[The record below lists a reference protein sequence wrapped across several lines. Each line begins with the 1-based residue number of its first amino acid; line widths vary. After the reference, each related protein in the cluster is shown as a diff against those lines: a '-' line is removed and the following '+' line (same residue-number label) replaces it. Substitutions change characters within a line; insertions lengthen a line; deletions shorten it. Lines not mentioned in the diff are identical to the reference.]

1 MKSIAIFTV
10 IGIVGTFFACSD
22 TTLDDIDTNPN
33 LVSEVTLN
41 TLLPQV
47 VLSYNQEVLG
57 GSGAILAGYA
67 AEVTAYTLGNNP
79 YSAFNLFNIE
89 AWEEGYSLLNDLAIM
104 QEQAVQEE
112 AWGYAGIAGVIQAF
126 AWANMIDLYGDIPF
140 NEALAVDVRSPNF
153 DDHADLYDDIH
164 AILDESI
171 DYLNRN
177 ASEIAPGED
186 DVVYGGDLAL
196 WAKTAYGLKARLY
209 MKLINVEAE
218 NAQRS
223 LDAVNNSFTSQEESF
238 VLTLYTN
245 VQQNGNPLAVPEF
258 IQPRSAAGSGL
269 FAAMLAFTPN
279 NTIEEDP
286 RAELWLTVPDSVGVR
301 TPGPNGQLVEDF
313 LNPNGDLYSKPK
325 FLQQLDAPFPVLTY
339 TELLFISA
347 EAQLRQGNGA
357 VAYEAYRQAVALALE
372 QASLFDPSLALSEE
386 AITTYLSY
394 PEVSVGAAN
403 LAVEDIILQKII
415 YFTQFQFVEA
425 YNETRRTGVLAPVN
439 PEGRANQFTYPD
451 SERTRNPN
459 IPTDINPLS
468 VLEPSTKL
476 VWAQ

>member
-1 MKSIAIFTV
+1 MA
-10 IGIVGTFFACSD
+10 GTFYACSEA
-22 TTLDDIDTNPN
+22 TLDEIDTNPN

-47 VLSYNQEVLG
+47 VLSYNQEIVG
-57 GSGAILAGYA
+57 GSGALLAGYA
-67 AEVTAYTLGNNP
+67 AEVTAYSLGNNP

-104 QEQAVQEE
+104 QEQAIAEE
-112 AWGYAGIAGVIQAF
+112 AWGYAGIAGVVQAF
-126 AWANMIDLYGDIPF
+126 TWANMIDLYGDIPF
-140 NEALAVDVRSPNF
+140 DESFLDEVRAPVF
-153 DDHADLYDDIH
+153 DDHSALYDDIH

-171 DYLNRN
+171 DYLNRGT
-177 ASEIAPGED
+177 SEIAPGGD
-186 DVVYGGDLAL
+186 DVVYEGDLTL

-223 LDAVNNSFTSQEESF
+223 LNAISNSFTNQDESF
-238 VLTLYTN
+238 ILSLYTN

-269 FAAMLAFTPN
+269 FTAMLAFTPS

-313 LNPNGDLYSKPK
+313 LNPTGDLYSKPT

-347 EAQLRQGNGA
+347 EAHLRQGNSA
-357 VAYEAYRQAVALALE
+357 LAYEAYRQAVASALE
-372 QASLFDPSLALSEE
+372 QASLFNPSLALSEE
-386 AITTYLSY
+386 AITTYLGY
-394 PEVSVGAAN
+394 PAVDPGAAN
-403 LAVEDIILQKII
+403 LALEDIILQKII

-425 YNETRRTGVLAPVN
+425 YNETRRTEVLTPVN

-459 IPTDINPLS
+459 IPTEINPLS